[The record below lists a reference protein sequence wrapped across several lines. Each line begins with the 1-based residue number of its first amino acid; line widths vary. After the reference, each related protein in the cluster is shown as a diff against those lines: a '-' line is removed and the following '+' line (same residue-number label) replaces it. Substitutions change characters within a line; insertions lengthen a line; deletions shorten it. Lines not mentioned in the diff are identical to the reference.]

1 MDTGDYHDHA
11 ESIGRFVS
19 DDWVIIGPEGNVID
33 KLRFLEVIRTGDLE
47 HESMESEESRV
58 RVYGDAAI
66 ITALSRSKGQY
77 KGQSFSTHE
86 RSTSVYSKMG
96 GRWQCVLT
104 QLTAIAKT
112 AFRFGTACWGACDC
126 RWIGQEVRRFRPC

>member
-1 MDTGDYHDHA
+1 MDQVNDELQRLEKEWTRAIITNNA

-19 DDWVIIGPEGNVID
+19 DDWVIIGPDGNVID

-47 HESMESEESRV
+47 HESMESEDSRV
-58 RVYGDAAI
+58 RVYGDAAV

-77 KGQSFSTHE
+77 KGQSFATHE
-86 RSTSVYSKMG
+86 RSTSVYSKME

-104 QLTAIAKT
+104 QLTAIAKK
-112 AFRFGTACWGACDC
+112 
-126 RWIGQEVRRFRPC
+126 